1 MDEYGMFKQALR
13 GFDKDEVL
21 AYIKQ
26 KEDEHGK
33 QIISM
38 ERDIRKRDKVIS
50 ELKSRIVLKDEQVER
65 LEQEIRDK
73 YQKYIDNYNQI
84 GELVYESKVKGNR
97 IIEEAQEEADR
108 ILAEADNEARKRIG
122 SVQGEIDAKL
132 KDGKTKYLE
141 VQDEMNEIVDL
152 FNQMQRKFMQSYKEV
167 HEIIQNMPASLDD
180 IDLEGE
186 ELIEDA
192 LEESPD
198 NGAGELDFGEASLDG
213 PEFGQEELDAL
224 LDFDM
229 DFEEKDDEAEADA

>member
-108 ILAEADNEARKRIG
+108 ILAEADSEARKRIG
-122 SVQGEIDAKL
+122 SVQGEIVAKL

-198 NGAGELDFGEASLDG
+198 NGAGELDFGETSLDG

>member
-108 ILAEADNEARKRIG
+108 ILAEADSEARKRIG

>member
-38 ERDIRKRDKVIS
+38 ERDIRKRDKVSS

-108 ILAEADNEARKRIG
+108 ILAEADSEARKRIG

-198 NGAGELDFGEASLDG
+198 NGAGELDFGETSLDG

>member
-73 YQKYIDNYNQI
+73 YPVPSAFDAFR
-84 GELVYESKVKGNR
+84 ER
-97 IIEEAQEEADR
+97 ISR
-108 ILAEADNEARKRIG
+108 P
-122 SVQGEIDAKL
+122 V
-132 KDGKTKYLE
+132 YLE
-141 VQDEMNEIVDL
+141 
-152 FNQMQRKFMQSYKEV
+152 
-167 HEIIQNMPASLDD
+167 
-180 IDLEGE
+180 
-186 ELIEDA
+186 
-192 LEESPD
+192 
-198 NGAGELDFGEASLDG
+198 
-213 PEFGQEELDAL
+213 
-224 LDFDM
+224 
-229 DFEEKDDEAEADA
+229 

>member
-108 ILAEADNEARKRIG
+108 ILAEADSEARKRIG

-198 NGAGELDFGEASLDG
+198 NGAGELDFGKTSLDG